1 MTASDELVDHVTC
14 LGCGCACDD
23 IQVMVSNGRIV
34 DTRRACELGAAWF
47 GDGYVPWRALVGGHE
62 VAVDAAVDATAA
74 LLAGAARPLVYLA
87 PGLSCEAQRAIV
99 ALGDLLRAVVDSVTS
114 ATTIDSVLAAQAR
127 GRATATLGEIRNR
140 ADLVVWWGVDP
151 SRRYPRYAERYAPAP
166 AGLHVA
172 AGRASRVVV
181 AVDVGE
187 ARGPADADRRLVVA
201 AADEL
206 TTLTALLGMCP
217 PQDTDWSG
225 PGSDAARALAASLV
239 AVRYAVIVAD
249 AEPDGPRDVRAW
261 HRADA
266 LIAVAQAFNGPTR
279 CALSLL
285 RAGGNRSGADAVL
298 TWQTGYPAAV
308 DFARGYPRYRPHDG
322 TAGARLSRGGADAVL
337 VVGSAAHV
345 PAELSGLMRGVPC
358 AVIGPRASE
367 STLASGV
374 AAIDTGEAGIHEA
387 GTALRLDD
395 VPLPLRA
402 PIAGRISIQT
412 IVRALSERIVAG
424 RRNVSLPTGRP
435 PTGRRN

>member
-1 MTASDELVDHVTC
+1 MTAAGGIVDHVTC

-23 IQVMVSNGRIV
+23 IQVVVAEGRIV
-34 DTRRACELGAAWF
+34 EARRACQLGAAWF
-47 GDGYVPWRALVGGHE
+47 GDGRVPWRALVDGRE
-62 VAVDAAVDATAA
+62 APVDAALDATAA

-87 PGLSCEAQRAIV
+87 PGVSCEGQRETV
-99 ALGDLLRAVVDSVTS
+99 ALADLLRAAIDSVTS
-114 ATTIDSVLAAQAR
+114 ATTLDSVLAAQAR

-166 AGLHVA
+166 AGLHVP
-172 AGRASRVVV
+172 AGRTSRVVV

-187 ARGPADADRRLVVA
+187 MKGPTDADRRLVVA
-201 AADEL
+201 AGEEM

-217 PQDTDWSG
+217 PQDADWNG
-225 PGSDAARALAASLV
+225 PGSDAARALRAALL
-239 AVRYAVIVAD
+239 AARYAVIVAD
-249 AEPDGPRDVRAW
+249 AEPDAPGDNRAR
-261 HRADA
+261 HTTEA
-266 LIAVAQAFNGPTR
+266 LIAVAQAYNGPTR

-308 DFARGYPRYRPHDG
+308 DFARGYPRYRPYDG
-322 TAGARLSRGGADAVL
+322 TAEARLSRGDADAVL
-337 VVGSAAHV
+337 VVGSAADV
-345 PAELSGLMRGVPC
+345 PGRLSGLMRGVAR

-367 STLASGV
+367 SALAPGA
-374 AAIDTGEAGIHEA
+374 AAIDTGEAGIHDA

-424 RRNVSLPTGRP
+424 RRGAVVADRAA
-435 PTGRRN
+435 GRRN